1 MIVIDNTAMH
11 RVGMAQIW
19 PFFARFGAGAG
30 PANIAKPLHFQD
42 FLSEIFAGNALSISH
57 STLEY
62 PTLIVY
68 CPLFA

>member
-1 MIVIDNTAMH
+1 
-11 RVGMAQIW
+11 MAFFCTIW
-19 PFFARFGAGAG
+19 LAGAGAG

-42 FLSEIFAGNALSISH
+42 FLSDIIAGNALSISH

>member
-1 MIVIDNTAMH
+1 
-11 RVGMAQIW
+11 MAQIL
-19 PFFARFGAGAG
+19 PFFARFGWPVLVLG

-42 FLSEIFAGNALSISH
+42 FLSDIFAGNALSISH

>member
-1 MIVIDNTAMH
+1 
-11 RVGMAQIW
+11 MAQIL
-19 PFFARFGAGAG
+19 PFFCTIWLAGAGAG
-30 PANIAKPLHFQD
+30 PANIAKHFQD
-42 FLSEIFAGNALSISH
+42 FLSDIFAGNALSISH